1 MDRQL
6 GSKPHWR
13 GSSFTV
19 LTSSPEVVRQY
30 LPTLTNL
37 PAVID
42 FAERIRGL
50 RSGFGRLAGI
60 CAETSSNFLNFCK
73 VLTSSL
79 LEVYGPLP
87 MPGREGAGSCRP
99 LDCSR
104 NGRCRPGPRSFRN
117 RNRWAGAL
125 VSTRSTRRD
134 NRSCPSPGYGD
145 AMDGCGR
152 GSTCTR
158 RCGRQISARS
168 LLGSAERRRRLS
180 QSVAVLHPFRIP
192 YIAAPP
198 RPHVAHQLARNPS
211 S

>member
-60 CAETSSNFLNFCK
+60 CAETSSNFLNHCK
-73 VLTSSL
+73 VSTSSL
-79 LEVYGPLP
+79 FEVFEVYGPLLLAAFVLVQAVP
-87 MPGREGAGSCRP
+87 PTQ
-99 LDCSR
+99 
-104 NGRCRPGPRSFRN
+104 PR
-117 RNRWAGAL
+117 L
-125 VSTRSTRRD
+125 
-134 NRSCPSPGYGD
+134 
-145 AMDGCGR
+145 
-152 GSTCTR
+152 
-158 RCGRQISARS
+158 
-168 LLGSAERRRRLS
+168 
-180 QSVAVLHPFRIP
+180 
-192 YIAAPP
+192 
-198 RPHVAHQLARNPS
+198 
-211 S
+211 